1 MRKQRNCKCSGPKV
15 GVYIRMRKESSVCNS
30 MNWRMVGDK
39 VGVVAGFL
47 CKKADSTQLDHI
59 GLFLADG

>member
-1 MRKQRNCKCSGPKV
+1 M
-15 GVYIRMRKESSVCNS
+15 YIRMRKESSVCNS

-47 CKKADSTQLDHI
+47 CKKADWTQLDHI